1 MTRSG
6 FVALIG
12 EPNAGKSTLLN
23 QMVGAKISIVTHKV
37 QTTRTRIRGVSVE
50 NQSQIIFVDTPG
62 LFTPRRR
69 LDRAMVAAAWNGA
82 ADSDITLLMVEAHRG
97 LTEGVEK
104 IISSISEIGKNGKL
118 ALVIN
123 KIDKVNVNDLLSL
136 SKEINDSHPFVETF
150 MISAEKGKGI
160 NDLRLWL
167 ASNLPEGP
175 WLYPDDQIS
184 DMPLRMIAAEITRE
198 KLTLRLHQELPY
210 QLTVE
215 TEKWEEKADK
225 SVRIE
230 QIIYLSRPG
239 HKGIVL
245 GKKGDT
251 IKAVSMASRLSIENQ
266 SQIIFV
272 DTPGLFIPRR
282 RLDRAMVAAAW
293 NGAADSD
300 ITLLMVEAHRGLTEG
315 VEKIISSI
323 SEIGMNG
330 KIALVINKIDKVK
343 VNALLS
349 LSKEINVRGPFVE
362 TFMISAE
369 KGKGINDLRRWLAS
383 NLPEGPWL
391 YPDDQISDMPLRMIA
406 AEITREKL
414 TLRLHQELPYQLTVE
429 TEKWEEKVDKSVRI
443 EQIIYLSRS
452 GHKGIVLGKK
462 GETIKAVSMAS
473 RLSIEEFLGAR
484 VHLFLRLKVRE
495 KWMEETER
503 YSEMGL
509 DFKDGNV

>member
-23 QMVGAKISIVTHKV
+23 RMVGAKISIVTHKV
-37 QTTRTRIRGVSVE
+37 QTTRTRIRGV
-50 NQSQIIFVDTPG
+50 
-62 LFTPRRR
+62 
-69 LDRAMVAAAWNGA
+69 
-82 ADSDITLLMVEAHRG
+82 
-97 LTEGVEK
+97 
-104 IISSISEIGKNGKL
+104 
-118 ALVIN
+118 
-123 KIDKVNVNDLLSL
+123 
-136 SKEINDSHPFVETF
+136 
-150 MISAEKGKGI
+150 
-160 NDLRLWL
+160 
-167 ASNLPEGP
+167 
-175 WLYPDDQIS
+175 
-184 DMPLRMIAAEITRE
+184 
-198 KLTLRLHQELPY
+198 
-210 QLTVE
+210 
-215 TEKWEEKADK
+215 
-225 SVRIE
+225 
-230 QIIYLSRPG
+230 
-239 HKGIVL
+239 
-245 GKKGDT
+245 
-251 IKAVSMASRLSIENQ
+251 SIENQ

-300 ITLLMVEAHRGLTEG
+300 ITLLMIEAHCGFTEG

-323 SEIGMNG
+323 SDIGMNG
-330 KIALVINKIDKVK
+330 KIALVINKIDKVN
-343 VNALLS
+343 VNDLLS
-349 LSKEINVRGPFVE
+349 LSKEINDRHLFVE

-369 KGKGINDLRRWLAS
+369 KGKGINDLRCWLAS

-391 YPDDQISDMPLRMIA
+391 YPEDQISDKPLRMIA

-429 TEKWEEKVDKSVRI
+429 TEKWEEKTDKSVRI

-473 RLSIEEFLGAR
+473 RLSIEEFLGAK

>member
-23 QMVGAKISIVTHKV
+23 RMVGAKISIVTHKV

-136 SKEINDSHPFVETF
+136 SKEINDRH
-150 MISAEKGKGI
+150 
-160 NDLRLWL
+160 
-167 ASNLPEGP
+167 
-175 WLYPDDQIS
+175 
-184 DMPLRMIAAEITRE
+184 
-198 KLTLRLHQELPY
+198 
-210 QLTVE
+210 
-215 TEKWEEKADK
+215 
-225 SVRIE
+225 
-230 QIIYLSRPG
+230 
-239 HKGIVL
+239 
-245 GKKGDT
+245 
-251 IKAVSMASRLSIENQ
+251 
-266 SQIIFV
+266 
-272 DTPGLFIPRR
+272 
-282 RLDRAMVAAAW
+282 
-293 NGAADSD
+293 
-300 ITLLMVEAHRGLTEG
+300 
-315 VEKIISSI
+315 
-323 SEIGMNG
+323 
-330 KIALVINKIDKVK
+330 
-343 VNALLS
+343 
-349 LSKEINVRGPFVE
+349 PFVE

-429 TEKWEEKVDKSVRI
+429 TEKWEEKADKSVRI

>member
-69 LDRAMVAAAWNGA
+69 LDRAMVTAAWNGA

-136 SKEINDSHPFVETF
+136 SKEINDS
-150 MISAEKGKGI
+150 
-160 NDLRLWL
+160 
-167 ASNLPEGP
+167 
-175 WLYPDDQIS
+175 Y
-184 DMPLRMIAAEITRE
+184 
-198 KLTLRLHQELPY
+198 
-210 QLTVE
+210 
-215 TEKWEEKADK
+215 
-225 SVRIE
+225 
-230 QIIYLSRPG
+230 
-239 HKGIVL
+239 
-245 GKKGDT
+245 
-251 IKAVSMASRLSIENQ
+251 
-266 SQIIFV
+266 
-272 DTPGLFIPRR
+272 
-282 RLDRAMVAAAW
+282 
-293 NGAADSD
+293 
-300 ITLLMVEAHRGLTEG
+300 
-315 VEKIISSI
+315 
-323 SEIGMNG
+323 
-330 KIALVINKIDKVK
+330 
-343 VNALLS
+343 
-349 LSKEINVRGPFVE
+349 PFVE

-429 TEKWEEKVDKSVRI
+429 TEKWEEKADKSVRI